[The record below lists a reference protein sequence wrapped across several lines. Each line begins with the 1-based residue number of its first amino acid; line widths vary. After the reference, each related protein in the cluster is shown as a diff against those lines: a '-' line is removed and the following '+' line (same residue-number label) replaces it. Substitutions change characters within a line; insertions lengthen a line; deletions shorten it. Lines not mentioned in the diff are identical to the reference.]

1 MLLWRR
7 WGRGFRSCRVQ
18 QWFNGEMA
26 SDDSVQPDFNAPR
39 PPRRFVQ
46 ARPRPLTVWVL
57 FLILFV
63 QGLAVAFSTVAG
75 AVASPPEVLDTAGQ
89 IALVVLY
96 VLFGLILVLLG
107 FRIFLGAQG
116 ARSPAMVLQLLI
128 VVLSFS
134 FFSSGAGPIGLA
146 FLVPAA
152 VALVLLFIRP
162 TQVWL
167 SEADPQE

>member
-1 MLLWRR
+1 
-7 WGRGFRSCRVQ
+7 
-18 QWFNGEMA
+18 MA
-26 SDDSVQPDFNAPR
+26 PADSVQPDFNAPR

-46 ARPRPLTVWVL
+46 ARPRPLAVWAL

-63 QGLAVAFSTVAG
+63 QGLAVAFNAIAS
-75 AVASPPEVLDTAGQ
+75 AVASPPQVLDAAGQ

-96 VLFGLILVLLG
+96 VLFGLVLVLLG

-116 ARSPAMVLQLLI
+116 ARTPAMVLQLLI

-134 FFSSGAGPIGLA
+134 FFSGGISLIGLA
-146 FLVPAA
+146 FLLPAA
-152 VALVLLFIRP
+152 LALVLLFIRP

-167 SEADPQE
+167 SEADPQD

>member
-1 MLLWRR
+1 
-7 WGRGFRSCRVQ
+7 
-18 QWFNGEMA
+18 MA

-46 ARPRPLTVWVL
+46 ARPRPLGVWVL
-57 FLILFV
+57 FLVHFV
-63 QGLAVAFSTVAG
+63 QGLAVVFSTIAG
-75 AVASPPEVLDTAGQ
+75 AVTSPPQVLDTAGQ

-96 VLFGLILVLLG
+96 VLFGLVLVLLG

-116 ARSPAMVLQLLI
+116 ARTPAMVLQLLI

-134 FFSSGAGPIGLA
+134 FLSGGAVPLGLA
-146 FLVPAA
+146 FMLPAA
-152 VALVLLFIRP
+152 VSLVLLFIRP

-167 SEADPQE
+167 SEADPRD

>member
-1 MLLWRR
+1 M
-7 WGRGFRSCRVQ
+7 S
-18 QWFNGEMA
+18 
-26 SDDSVQPDFNAPR
+26 SDDPVQPDFNAPR

-46 ARPRPLTVWVL
+46 ARPRPLAVWL
-57 FLILFV
+57 IFLILFV
-63 QGLAVAFSTVAG
+63 QGLAVVFNVIAS
-75 AVASPPEVLDTAGQ
+75 AVASPPQVLDAAGQ

-96 VLFGLILVLLG
+96 VLFGLILVVLG

-116 ARSPAMVLQLLI
+116 ARTPAMVLQLLI

-134 FFSSGAGPIGLA
+134 FFSSGAVPIGLA

-167 SEADPQE
+167 SETEPQD